1 MGLTLNTNSLNVA
14 SSGGGA
20 ASGVST
26 SDVTTLIKN
35 NTPYQFIAKVDAAG
49 SSTISATDVFSDTDG
64 FSAYRII
71 LDSCVIGGNNS
82 NQINMRFAVGG
93 SVITSSVYGWSAV
106 RHYGTSGPNG
116 TYESG
121 HTLWRLMPS
130 VDVSAGYNIVIDL
143 NNTASGLRLNGLWN
157 CSGGNSSTN
166 AGLTFGGGSTS
177 NTGEVSGFEISSLQS
192 FTGGTMRIY
201 GVNNV

>member
-1 MGLTLNTNSLNVA
+1 MPNISDLLATNTANIATNTTAA
-14 SSGGGA
+14 SSPSGPYKYITKVA
-20 ASGVST
+20 ASG
-26 SDVTTLIKN
+26 
-35 NTPYQFIAKVDAAG
+35 
-49 SSTISATDVFSDTDG
+49 SSTVSATNVFSSSDG
-64 FSAYRII
+64 FSAYKII

-121 HTLWRLMPS
+121 HNLWRLMPS

-177 NTGEVSGFEISSLQS
+177 NTGEVSGFEIYSNSS
-192 FTGGTMRIY
+192 FTGGTVRIY
-201 GVNNV
+201 GVYDA